1 MYFGVMPWLLRSAS
15 ACASASIRMPSRSS
29 GMPTVLTPSR
39 VSRFSPPLIAAPL
52 HDAGIAGRQQRRVD
66 EIERLQRAGDDH
78 NVVGGAADAGV
89 ALQFCRQKFAQAKI
103 TLWPAGEPIG
113 GERSALAPEHGAG
126 SVDQALDR
134 DLIRIVIAA
143 DKTVFCQPSPPGSRR
158 GQSRGQQWRK
168 VERRS
173 SHGG

>member
-1 MYFGVMPWLLRSAS
+1 MRQ
-15 ACASASIRMPSRSS
+15 
-29 GMPTVLTPSR
+29 R
-39 VSRFSPPLIAAPL
+39 VHPHALMIERDADRVDAKPGQPVQRALIAVPL
-52 HDAGIAGRQQRRVD
+52 DDDGIAARQQRRVD

-143 DKTVFCQPSPPGSRR
+143 DKTVFC
-158 GQSRGQQWRK
+158 
-168 VERRS
+168 
-173 SHGG
+173 